1 MKMKIWGIILPVVI
15 ILFSCSET
23 KKETQFVTFSGQIK
37 NASFDSV
44 YLILNQRE
52 KGFALDFDG
61 NFSDTVQL
69 NTEGFKTLALDRE
82 EFPMYLIP
90 GDSIHLKVDLQKF
103 DQTFYYKGKGA
114 ERNNFLYEKEVMLN
128 DWMANEALYRLDP
141 ENYIINIADF
151 SNQLRDILKSKG
163 LEKSFETIEKRNI
176 YFNEFQLLYSYR
188 DSYAYFNPT
197 KPQLPVDFIDFKR
210 FDLDNEEDYNQFTSY
225 RNIVNYYLDEQ
236 LNSGVDP
243 NQILSHIKAKNIQ
256 YGFLRILIDNLDP
269 TDHVSNMYYD
279 AILKY
284 CDYKPW
290 LEEAKTIMK
299 K

>member
-243 NQILSHIKAKNIQ
+243 HQILSHIKAKNIQ